1 MPAQKGESIIQEPA
15 LRRGAGPEQKP
26 VAAIPVAIPVAIP
39 PAPQAQAGANLLLL
53 REDEI
58 RLAQDLLFFAYRDFT
73 NAADVILDELGLG
86 RAHHR
91 ALHFIGR
98 TPGITVSDLLGV
110 LRITKQSLARVL
122 SQLIEQ
128 GYVAQVPGRADR
140 RQRLLTLTA
149 AGQALERRLYER
161 QKDRLAA
168 AYREAGGAAVDGFRR
183 VMRAIM
189 GEEARTYLDSTEQA
203 RRLARGRSG

>member
-1 MPAQKGESIIQEPA
+1 MP
-15 LRRGAGPEQKP
+15 P
-26 VAAIPVAIPVAIP
+26 VTAPSG
-39 PAPQAQAGANLLLL
+39 PQATSQAGTNLLFL
-53 REDEI
+53 REEEI

-73 NAADVILDELGLG
+73 NAADVILEELGLG

-122 SQLIEQ
+122 SLLIEQ

-189 GEEARTYLDSTEQA
+189 DDAARAYLDSTEQA
-203 RRLARGRSG
+203 RRQARAGRSG